1 MKTLQRFSVV
11 ALALLIFLTA
21 APLPGRASAS
31 RNSATQDAQQI
42 GALERGYRAG
52 YSDGYSAGYSD
63 LSGSLE
69 RDYRRHEDYRRAD
82 RAYAESYGPV
92 EAYRDGY
99 RQGFE
104 AGYDAGFERRPFNSN
119 IPAGIA
125 RRDAGA
131 PAGDDDDAQT
141 AATSGSGVSAPLP
154 GSARRAGG
162 AILIPSDTLL
172 RAELLTNLSTDASQR
187 GDRFQARVIEPGE
200 YAGAMIDGRVTTVRR
215 PGRVRGT
222 GELQLSFEKISFP
235 DGRWT
240 DFRGQLIEV
249 TRGRSDGVGDVDPEG
264 GVRGRSTARDDAIR
278 VGAGAGI
285 GAVLGAI
292 VGGGAGAAIGAAV
305 GGAVGAGSVLTQRGD
320 DVRLPRGT
328 EMRIR
333 AATDVRVQ

>member
-1 MKTLQRFSVV
+1 MKTLQRFS
-11 ALALLIFLTA
+11 AASLALLLFLA
-21 APLPGRASAS
+21 SVPLATSAGAS
-31 RNSATQDAQQI
+31 RPSTAQDAQQI

-52 YSDGYSAGYSD
+52 YSDGYSSGYSD
-63 LSGSLE
+63 LSGNLE

-82 RAYAESYGPV
+82 RAYAQSHGPI

-104 AGYDAGFERRPFNSN
+104 AGYDAGYERRPFNSN
-119 IPAGIA
+119 IPTGLA
-125 RRDAGA
+125 RRDTGA
-131 PAGDDDDAQT
+131 PADTDDDAQ
-141 AATSGSGVSAPLP
+141 AATVTGSGTVSSQP
-154 GSARRAGG
+154 GSTRRTGG
-162 AILIPSDTLL
+162 AILIPSDTVL
-172 RAELLTNLSTDASQR
+172 RAELLTNLSTDATQR

-222 GELQLSFEKISFP
+222 GELQLSFEKISLP

-240 DFRGQLIEV
+240 EFRGQLIEV
-249 TRGRSDGVGDVDPEG
+249 TRRRSDGVGDVDPEG
-264 GVRGRSTARDDAIR
+264 GVRGRSTTRDDAIR
-278 VGAGAGI
+278 IGTGAGV

-292 VGGGAGAAIGAAV
+292 VGGGVGAAIGAAV

-328 EMRIR
+328 ELRIR
-333 AATDVRVQ
+333 AATDVRLQ